1 MQRFLALVLLLA
13 ASTIGLA
20 GCGNKGPLYLP
31 PPPVQEISAP
41 AAVPE
46 EVSEKAPEETA
57 EEAIEP
63 EDSSEDSS
71 EEIEAAEESEA
82 VEAVEAD

>member
-1 MQRFLALVLLLA
+1 MLLLA

-41 AAVPE
+41 AEVPE
-46 EVSEKAPEETA
+46 EAVE
-57 EEAIEP
+57 
-63 EDSSEDSS
+63 SEDSAENAPEDMDAA
-71 EEIEAAEESEA
+71 EEPEAAEAAEA
-82 VEAVEAD
+82 AEAE